1 MVGPNVFGY
10 DPEYQPP
17 PFDLERARSLLAA
30 AGIAPGTPLRLTHRA
45 GVEVEPIVRQLARL
59 GFAVEPQP
67 MPWEVLYHALQEGGV
82 KLYYGSYAC
91 TSGDAS
97 DLFDSMVRIRDGRP
111 AVGNPPIPGL
121 AELIQTASVAGEM
134 TARRAL
140 LTRVMREV
148 MGENGLVPLLVPRDE
163 YGIRRDLRW
172 KPRLDGSISVTE
184 IGFAPRP

>member
-1 MVGPNVFGY
+1 
-10 DPEYQPP
+10 
-17 PFDLERARSLLAA
+17 
-30 AGIAPGTPLRLTHRA
+30 GTPLRLTHRA
-45 GVEVEPIVRQLARL
+45 GVDVEPIVRQLARL

-148 MGENGLVPLLVPRDE
+148 MGANGLVPLLVPRDE